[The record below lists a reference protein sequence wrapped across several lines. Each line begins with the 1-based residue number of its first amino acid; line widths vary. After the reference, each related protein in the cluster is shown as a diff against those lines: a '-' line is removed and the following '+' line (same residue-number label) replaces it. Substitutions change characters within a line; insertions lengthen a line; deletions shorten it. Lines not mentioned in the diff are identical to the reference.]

1 MREKVYN
8 REIVIEYAAKWANSR
23 NPKYYNYDKIGG
35 DCTNFISQCI
45 YAGCNTMNYKLWYYK
60 NANDKSPSW
69 TGVEFLYNFL
79 VTNKSIG
86 PSAIETNQKN
96 LCIGDVI
103 QLSFDGNIFGHSLII
118 VKIENNNYLSDI
130 LIATHTYDAYL
141 RPVSTYDFK
150 KIRFLH
156 ISDLV
161 KY

>member
-1 MREKVYN
+1 MKEKIYN
-8 REIVIEYAAKWANSR
+8 REKAIEYAAKWANSR

-45 YAGCNTMNYKLWYYK
+45 YAGCNMMNYKSWYYK

-69 TGVEFLYNFL
+69 TGVQFLYNFL
-79 VTNKSIG
+79 VNNQSVG
-86 PSAIETNQKN
+86 PSAIETNQIN
-96 LCIGDVI
+96 LQIGDII
-103 QLSFDGNIFGHSLII
+103 QLSFDGKTFGHSLIVVQI
-118 VKIENNNYLSDI
+118 GNSNYLSDI

-156 ISDLV
+156 INNLV